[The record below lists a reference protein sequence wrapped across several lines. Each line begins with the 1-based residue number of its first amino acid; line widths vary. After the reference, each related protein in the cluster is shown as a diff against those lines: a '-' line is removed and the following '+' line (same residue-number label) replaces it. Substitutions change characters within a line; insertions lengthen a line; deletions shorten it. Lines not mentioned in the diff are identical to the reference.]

1 MQPLAY
7 NSVACY
13 DDCRKVEKIIN
24 KHKTT
29 MTDRLTAAQKKEV
42 KNTMQKIASSGGKAT
57 LKKHGKDHFSKI
69 AKKRWAKE
77 RAKSKKK

>member
-1 MQPLAY
+1 M
-7 NSVACY
+7 
-13 DDCRKVEKIIN
+13 KI
-24 KHKTT
+24 
-29 MTDRLTAAQKKEV
+29 MTKKKEFKMTAADLAQK
-42 KNTMQKIASSGGKAT
+42 GGKAT